1 MEILFF
7 GKRGETIGRE
17 VRIDAPPG
25 GCTVGEVRGLLAVFH
40 PHAAADLAS
49 PSLRA
54 FVDDSLVGENF
65 RVAAGGKVEFFPP
78 LSGG

>member
-1 MEILFF
+1 MDIMFF
-7 GKRGETIGRE
+7 GRLGETIGRE

-25 GCTVGEVRGLLAVFH
+25 GCTVGEVRGLLAALY
-40 PHAAADLAS
+40 PEAAADLTS

-54 FVDDSLVGENF
+54 CVNDSLVAEDS
-65 RVAAGGKVEFFPP
+65 RVAAGGTVEFFPP